1 MDLRFAGVT
10 VGNFTKDFETFVVKQ
25 TFKLPQSEGPGMK
38 QLNDLDMNTKLF
50 LALNCGDTMYQLGY
64 VQIEKYTR
72 DNKGGYVLIL
82 RSNSKAYNQPP
93 DELGN
98 QEVEML
104 LVEPADLDAMLKEL
118 GFENILLEDNL
129 GDGTEAALEE
139 TEV

>member
-1 MDLRFAGVT
+1 MDLRFTGVT
-10 VGNFTKDFETFVVKQ
+10 VGNFQKDFETFVVKQ
-25 TFKLPQSEGPGMK
+25 TFKLPQSEGEAMK
-38 QLNDLDMNTKLF
+38 ELNNLDMNTKLF

-64 VQIEKYTR
+64 VQMEKYTR

-82 RSNSKAYNQPP
+82 RSNSKAYIQPP

-118 GFENILLEDNL
+118 GFENIVLEDTL
-129 GDGTEAALEE
+129 ETELEE
-139 TEV
+139 V